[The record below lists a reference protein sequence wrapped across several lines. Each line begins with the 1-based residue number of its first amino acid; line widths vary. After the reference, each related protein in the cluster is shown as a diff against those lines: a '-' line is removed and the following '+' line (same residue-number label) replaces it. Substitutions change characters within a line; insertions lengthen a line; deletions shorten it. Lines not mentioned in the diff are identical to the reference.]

1 MNNIKVGDWVRVKL
15 VGFGQ
20 DSKYM
25 VEKIEEDN
33 YTIVQQEGSY
43 KHRMTV
49 QKDKIEK
56 L

>member
-1 MNNIKVGDWVRVKL
+1 MDKIKVGDWVKIRL
-15 VGFGQ
+15 VGFNK

-33 YTIVQQEGSY
+33 YTVVEKEGSY
-43 KHRMTV
+43 RHRMIL
-49 QKDKIEK
+49 KEDKIEK

>member
-1 MNNIKVGDWVRVKL
+1 MNKIKVGDWVRVKL

-25 VEKIEEDN
+25 VEKIEKDK
-33 YTIVQQEGSY
+33 YIIIQQEGSY
-43 KHRMTV
+43 KHRMV
-49 QKDKIEK
+49 IEEDKIEK

>member
-15 VGFGQ
+15 IGFSQ
-20 DSKYM
+20 ISKYI
-25 VEKIEEDN
+25 VEKIEEDK
-33 YTIVQQEGSY
+33 YIIIQQEGSY

-49 QKDKIEK
+49 KKDKIEK

>member
-1 MNNIKVGDWVRVKL
+1 MNNIKVGDWVRVKI

-20 DSKYM
+20 DSKYI
-25 VEKIEEDN
+25 VEKIEKDK
-33 YTIVQQEGSY
+33 YIIIQQEGSY

-49 QKDKIEK
+49 KKDKIEK